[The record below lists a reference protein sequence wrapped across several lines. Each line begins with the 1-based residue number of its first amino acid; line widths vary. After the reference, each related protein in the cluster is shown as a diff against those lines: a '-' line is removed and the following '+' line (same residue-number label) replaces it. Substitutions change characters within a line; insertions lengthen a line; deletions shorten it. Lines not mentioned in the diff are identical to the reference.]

1 MVPPETIV
9 ETNTWLNTTIGLTWR
24 LILPGLAWC
33 WIWPRLDDLDRNPW
47 FRHVIATAQVIFN
60 GLAIS
65 LGITL
70 ILIRLGR
77 LDIISFAIVAG
88 LASMVGLALGFL
100 RHGRSLTARMRAAW
114 PGLLICLAGFAAVML
129 YPRTGEWVV
138 GGWDPGIYMN
148 NGVAMSR
155 EGGHR
160 LAASPAFTQLTRDEL
175 VSFTRIFNEKV
186 YEVFPGVPIH
196 PDTRDYQLYF
206 FPLTSSWI
214 AMLDQTGG
222 LHAAVRVNLFTGW
235 LHILLI
241 PAVLLVHTR
250 NLRYAILGASL
261 LIFQPV
267 WLYHLKVPTS
277 EMLQLLLMAG
287 IFFAIPYR
295 ESSWRITVFLGVY
308 LVLAVI
314 NRLSFLPF
322 GMVLALLLAWL
333 DLARPQRARVWLEHL
348 AYVSGLALGAW
359 IDFLWSTSTIGRLG
373 NVIPSL
379 LGGSVLAGGGII
391 ILNAIGHKPH
401 WRAYATH
408 WSCPIRRA
416 TGTSIVLFLA
426 LLWRGTPRFGL
437 APMSEAWQSM
447 IPFFTPSMIAA
458 TILGLLALAWTRRR
472 EFETVSWLAL
482 FLAVCVIILL
492 AQKHIAGLYPWATR
506 RILTEFTL
514 LLTLAPAFPVILLWS
529 KRENLRGPWGRI
541 AASLLVLLT
550 VLPATRQAYRAWS
563 QTEYDGISGALA
575 QIAGRL
581 HPDDIVVADHFKW
594 GTSLALIHGRHVL
607 NGERLWAKRD
617 EYVIARGVE
626 ALRRM
631 ASEGRRIRFVTST
644 KAGLTLY
651 RWPMDGI
658 EPDWQAPPITHTEF
672 IHHPRANTYAQ
683 RTNQVHFAIYTWH
696 DAASPMD

>member
-1 MVPPETIV
+1 MVPPEAIV
-9 ETNTWLNTTIGLTWR
+9 ETNTWLSTTLGLTWR

-33 WIWPRLDDLDRNPW
+33 WIWPRLGDLDRNQW
-47 FRHVIATAQVIFN
+47 FRHVIATAHVVFT

-70 ILIRLGR
+70 VLIRLGR
-77 LDIISFAIVAG
+77 LDTTSFAMMTG
-88 LASMVGLALGFL
+88 LACMVGLALGFSQ
-100 RHGRSLTARMRAAW
+100 HGRSLTARMKAAW
-114 PGLLICLAGFAAVML
+114 PGLLICLTGFAAVML
-129 YPRTGEWVV
+129 YPRAGEWVV
-138 GGWDPGIYMN
+138 GGWDPGIYVN
-148 NGVAMSR
+148 NGVAISR
-155 EGGHR
+155 EAGDHM
-160 LAASPAFTQLTRDEL
+160 AASPAFTALTRDEL
-175 VSFTRIFNEKV
+175 VTFTRVFEGKV
-186 YEVFPGVPIH
+186 HEVFPGVPVD
-196 PDTRDYQLYF
+196 PNTRAYDLYF
-206 FPLTSSWI
+206 FPLTSSLI
-214 AMLDQTGG
+214 ALLDQTGG
-222 LHAAVRVNLFTGW
+222 LRAATRVNLFTGW

-261 LIFQPV
+261 LVFQPV

-295 ESSWRITVFLGVY
+295 ESSRRIALFLGVY
-308 LVLAVI
+308 LALAVI

-322 GMVLALLLAWL
+322 GMVLVLLLAWL
-333 DLARPQRARVWLEHL
+333 DISRPRRGRVWLEHL
-348 AYVSGLALGAW
+348 IYVCGLALGAW
-359 IDFLWSTSTIGRLG
+359 IDFSWSTSTIARLG
-373 NVIPSL
+373 NVILSL
-379 LGGSVLAGGGII
+379 LGGSALVGACI
-391 ILNAIGHKPH
+391 ILMDAIGHKPR
-401 WRAYATH
+401 WRAYAMR
-408 WSCPIRRA
+408 WSCPIRRVA
-416 TGTSIVLFLA
+416 GTGVFLLFA
-426 LLWRGTPRFGL
+426 LLWRGTPRLGL
-437 APMSEAWQSM
+437 APMSEVWQSM

-458 TILGLLALAWTRRR
+458 TMLGLLALAWTRRR
-472 EFETVSWLAL
+472 EFEAVSWLAL

-514 LLTLAPAFPVILLWS
+514 LLTLAPAFTVILLWS

-563 QTEYDGISGALA
+563 QSEYDGISGALA

-617 EYVIARGVE
+617 EDVIARGVE

-644 KAGLTLY
+644 KAGLSLY

-658 EPDWQAPPITHTEF
+658 ETDWQAPPITHTEF

-696 DAASPMD
+696 DTASPMD